1 VVHLE
6 LHTPQLRRACATY
19 AQLCG
24 WPSEHVCTR
33 AGDYTALGLGD
44 SLGGG
49 VVECGV
55 ERALWLPYVRV
66 GEIHAATQRASGLG
80 ARVLLEPRE
89 GPAGWRAV
97 VRTEEGGELA
107 LWQPKRCA

>member
-1 VVHLE
+1 VHLE

-19 AQLCG
+19 AELCG
-24 WPSEHVCTR
+24 WPAERLCTR
-33 AGDYTALGLGD
+33 AGAYTALGLGD
-44 SLGGG
+44 ALGGG

-66 GEIHAATQRASGLG
+66 GEIRAATDRASALG
-80 ARVLLEPRE
+80 ARVLIAPRE

-97 VRTEEGGELA
+97 VSTEEGGELA
-107 LWQPKRCA
+107 FWQPKERA